1 MPLKQLV
8 PLTKEVDIGDVSS
21 LNEVEGRRILKA
33 VLSEVNARSKA
44 AMNIDKSAEGQKS
57 AAVENEEA
65 RQSKA
70 LINLKTNLASRVQRS
85 ANPRWWHKWL

>member
-44 AMNIDKSAEGQKS
+44 AIPN
-57 AAVENEEA
+57 V
-65 RQSKA
+65 A
-70 LINLKTNLASRVQRS
+70 LEPMVDQILILFSLISIKL
-85 ANPRWWHKWL
+85 LLFF